1 MAPKILIIEQGPS
14 TLSQGCLRSLGR
26 FGHCETRTW
35 ESPGL
40 GLPGLKAANLIL
52 ARPTDEVEKA
62 SAFFHWLGGLV
73 DRVPVLA
80 VLPQSVHHEVLVVAS
95 EIADDFL
102 FSPLREEELHLRL
115 ARMLSP
121 HADAR
126 KLLQKSLEDE
136 IGLTQLVGRHPA
148 FLQAIEKAR
157 LFSSSIAPVLISGE
171 TGTGKE
177 LFAHAIHSL
186 SGRRG
191 GPFIPADCGT
201 LPESLAENEL
211 FGHSRGAFTDA
222 HVEQKGLAGMAAHG
236 TLFLDEIDT
245 LSLPAQAKLLRFL
258 QEGSYRSLGA
268 DRFTRADVRII
279 AATNRPIE
287 ECVRLRQFRSDLYF
301 RLNVLRLELPPLRE
315 RSGDVSLLARHFAGS
330 PNFNPD
336 GQSKT
341 ISPSALRKLEAH
353 SWPGNVRELFNT
365 IQRALVYCPGPE
377 IHASHLPLESDA
389 EHRSFSDGAAG
400 NFQSAKRQVLE
411 KFEREYTLQL
421 LARHGGNVT
430 HAALEAG
437 KERRAFGR
445 MVKKY
450 GIRNGHGNLEATSGS
465 SMTHRPGK

>member
-1 MAPKILIIEQGPS
+1 M
-14 TLSQGCLRSLGR
+14 
-26 FGHCETRTW
+26 
-35 ESPGL
+35 
-40 GLPGLKAANLIL
+40 KAANLIFV
-52 ARPTDEVEKA
+52 RPADEMEKA
-62 SAFFHWLGGLV
+62 LAFFHWLGGLA

-80 VLPQSVHHEVLVVAS
+80 VLPPSVHHDVLFAAS

-126 KLLQKSLEDE
+126 NLLRQSLQEE
-136 IGLTQLVGRHPA
+136 IGLAQLVGRHPT

-157 LFSSSIAPVLISGE
+157 LFSSSVAPVLISGE

-222 HVEQKGLAGMAAHG
+222 HVDQKGLAGMAAHG

-245 LSLPAQAKLLRFL
+245 LSLSAQAKLLRLL

-279 AATNRPIE
+279 SATNRPIE
-287 ECVRLRQFRSDLYF
+287 ECVRLKQFRSDLYF

-315 RSGDVSLLARHFAGS
+315 RSGDVSLLARHFAAS
-330 PNFNPD
+330 PSFIPD

-365 IQRALVYCPGPE
+365 IQRALVYSPGPE
-377 IHASHLPLESDA
+377 IHASHLALESEA
-389 EHRSFSDGAAG
+389 EDRSFANRPDI
-400 NFQSAKRQVLE
+400 NFQSAKKQVLE

-450 GIRNGHGNLEATSGS
+450 GIRNGHGNL
-465 SMTHRPGK
+465 